1 MADVI
6 IGGQTWSVSLP
17 NFKTLRAAWR
27 HIASLQ
33 GSTDPMDS
41 VAAILGIVSV
51 GASTPVTVDEL
62 ESRLTPHEM
71 QGLRGFLDALMVES
85 GLAQGDGDLG
95 EGTPAEAVASPSTA
109 TSTTSSAPSWPEPA
123 ALTGTWLR
131 RPGTS
136 DATTP

>member
-27 HIASLQ
+27 HIASVQ
-33 GSTDPMDS
+33 NSTDPMDS

-51 GASTPVTVDEL
+51 GASKPVTTDEL
-62 ESRLTPHEM
+62 EARLTPHEM
-71 QGLRGFLDALMVES
+71 QGLRAFLDALMAES
-85 GLAQGDGDLG
+85 GLSPG

-123 ALTGTWLR
+123 ALTGTWLK

-136 DATTP
+136 DATPP